1 MRAALGFALILA
13 TLGAGASAQT
23 LPTEPPLTAMLELIR
38 VKVPDARTVSD
49 MQICPPVK
57 ISKDGTKFTVMVAFS
72 RLNTARHFYGARVRD
87 GRYVELMDTQLGG
100 DTPDGLMGL
109 AARAT
114 ARQFETCRWVSPD
127 ELKAG
132 WEAIDRR

>member
-1 MRAALGFALILA
+1 MFAVALMMALAAEQ
-13 TLGAGASAQT
+13 AQ
-23 LPTEPPLTAMLELIR
+23 PTEPPLTALLDRIR
-38 VKVPDARTVSD
+38 LTLPDARTITD
-49 MQICPPVK
+49 MQVCPPVK
-57 ISKDGTKFTVMVAFS
+57 VSKDGTRFTVMVAFS

-87 GRYVELMDTQLGG
+87 GQYAELIDTQLGA

-127 ELKAG
+127 ELRAA
-132 WEAIDRR
+132 WETLDKR